1 MHGWVFKIEPN
12 AQLIYKKGEFLEVK
26 RFHVWNQYKYITLF

>member
-12 AQLIYKKGEFLEVK
+12 AQSINKKGEFLEVIS
-26 RFHVWNQYKYITLF
+26 FHVWNQYKYIT

>member
-12 AQLIYKKGEFLEVK
+12 AQSIYQKREFLEVK
-26 RFHVWNQYKYITLF
+26 SFHVWNQYKYIT